1 MCYPSSGQAFCAAT
15 SSSSGRRCPPVLAQ
29 GGGRARRGVVVG
41 TEPSCLSKVP
51 RVRQIKVHIW
61 GCGADEGELQRAR
74 GVANPHS
81 PSPPPEAPPAPR
93 GLVQALRGPG
103 TTTWPGP
110 RWGGGAAG
118 TAPGREHQARVGT
131 KSLHTTCCPGIQ
143 GSPQAWGPK
152 VSSPWPLPP
161 SKASGAFWGAGTDP
175 PRPPYWEGELWGGLN
190 HTPALWLRSPLG
202 CVYTGWGARG

>member
-103 TTTWPGP
+103 TYNLAGPKMGWRGSGNSSGQGAPGP
-110 RWGGGAAG
+110 GGNQ
-118 TAPGREHQARVGT
+118 E
-131 KSLHTTCCPGIQ
+131 
-143 GSPQAWGPK
+143 
-152 VSSPWPLPP
+152 
-161 SKASGAFWGAGTDP
+161 
-175 PRPPYWEGELWGGLN
+175 PPYHLLPGNTGVSPGLG
-190 HTPALWLRSPLG
+190 PQG
-202 CVYTGWGARG
+202 F